1 MSTPSSSPSSSY
13 RENFCQSWS
22 LPADLLPLFIVHL
35 QEVPDDVITITI
47 VAIITIVAVITIITI
62 IIIWSLILACRIPP
76 ASYRPS
82 SREERWAEAERGQ
95 HQTSASSPSSS
106 ISAFLALKASFC
118 CGGDR
123 LSVGLT
129 LSVKTWFQR
138 VMPILLGAFLG
149 YVNVIYVF
157 CVLHAIFS
165 TSIISLYLS
174 VCL

>member
-13 RENFCQSWS
+13 REKFCQSWS

-62 IIIWSLILACRIPP
+62 IIRWSLILACRIPP
-76 ASYRPS
+76 ASYRLS

-118 CGGDR
+118 CGGDGVISCCYSAVSQWVR
-123 LSVGLT
+123 FT
-129 LSVKTWFQR
+129 LSIKTWFLRLR
-138 VMPILLGAFLG
+138 VMPIFLGAL
-149 YVNVIYVF
+149 
-157 CVLHAIFS
+157 
-165 TSIISLYLS
+165 
-174 VCL
+174 